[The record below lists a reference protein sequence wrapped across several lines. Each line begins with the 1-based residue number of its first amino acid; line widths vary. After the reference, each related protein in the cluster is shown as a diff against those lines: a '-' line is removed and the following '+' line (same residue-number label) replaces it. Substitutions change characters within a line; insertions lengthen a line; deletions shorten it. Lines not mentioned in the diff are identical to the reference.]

1 MTNNYKNQAHSFD
14 VIVVGGGHSGVEAA
28 LAAARV
34 GARTLL
40 LTHNLAAIGQMSCNP
55 AIGGIGKSHLVSEI
69 DALGGAMAHAADCAA
84 IHVKVLNE
92 RKGAAVQATRAQSD
106 RTLYKSAMQRLVAE
120 QENLYC
126 YQQAVTDLLVNDNVI
141 EGVTTAIGFKF
152 YAPKVVLTTGT
163 FLGGVIHIGDKNFS
177 GGRAGDPAA
186 NALSKRLRSLPLRI
200 ARLKT
205 GTPPRLDR
213 RTIDFSK
220 CDVQPGLHPAPL
232 LSWRSTYADQPK
244 QIDCYIT
251 NTTEETHKIIRDNIE
266 KSAIFSGNIT
276 GSGPRYCPS
285 IEDKVHR
292 FAERDSHRVFLEPEG
307 LFAQEV
313 YPNGIS
319 SSLPYSVQEA
329 FVKSIPGLENAHI
342 MQPAYAIEYD
352 YLDPRDLYPSL
363 ESKFLSGLYCAGQI
377 NGTTGYEE
385 AAAQGLMA
393 GMNAA
398 RAVANLDPVILKRH
412 QAYIGVLIDD
422 LVTLGTREPYR
433 MFTSRAEYRLLLREN
448 NADTRL
454 TDLGIELG
462 LVKAEQK
469 EYWEN
474 KKQAMHDLKKW
485 VEATNIMPESEAAVK
500 IKENFNQ
507 TISRAYKVAE
517 VLRRPEVDVTL
528 FDILSSVPTDNA
540 QVRSCVLSEI
550 KYAGYI
556 EKAKVEIEQVEKY
569 THWKL
574 PQDFDY
580 KSLPGISNEI
590 AEKLAVVKPQDLAH
604 ASRISGVTPAAISI
618 LLVHLKKCSLA
629 SETV

>member
-1 MTNNYKNQAHSFD
+1 MNNPSINPAHSFD
-14 VIVVGGGHSGVEAA
+14 VIVVGGGHAGVEAA

-40 LTHNLAAIGQMSCNP
+40 ITHNLAALGQMSCNP

-106 RTLYKSAMQRLVAE
+106 RTLYKIAMQRLVAE
-120 QENLYC
+120 QENLFC
-126 YQQAVTDLLVNDNVI
+126 YQHAVNDLIVENNVI
-141 EGVTTAIGFKF
+141 KGVGTAIGLEFM
-152 YAPKVVLTTGT
+152 APKVVLTTGT
-163 FLGGVIHIGDKNFS
+163 FLGGVIHIGNKNFS

-186 NALSKRLRSLPLRI
+186 NALSQRLRSLPLRI

-220 CDVQPGLHPAPL
+220 CEVQPGLKPAPL
-232 LSWRSTYADQPK
+232 LSWRSTHADQPT

-251 NTTEETHKIIRDNIE
+251 NTTEETHRIIRENITQ
-266 KSAIFSGNIT
+266 SAIFSGNIT

-285 IEDKVHR
+285 IEDKVSR
-292 FAERDSHRVFLEPEG
+292 FAERTSHRIFLEPEG
-307 LFAQEV
+307 LCAQEV

-319 SSLPYSVQEA
+319 SSLPYAVQEA
-329 FVKSIPGLENAHI
+329 FVKSIPGLENVHI

-393 GMNAA
+393 GLNAA
-398 RAVANLDPVILKRH
+398 RAVAKLEPIVLQRH
-412 QAYIGVLIDD
+412 EAYIGVLIDD

-448 NADTRL
+448 NADKRL
-454 TDLGIELG
+454 TDLGINLN
-462 LVKAEQK
+462 LVGNKQK
-469 EYWEN
+469 QFWQQ
-474 KKQAMHDLKKW
+474 KKNAMQQLNAW
-485 VEATNIMPESEAAVK
+485 VNATNILPDSEVAKK
-500 IKENFNQ
+500 IKENFGQ
-507 TISRAYKVAE
+507 EISRAYRVTE
-517 VLRRPEVDVTL
+517 VIRRPEVDVGL
-528 FDILSSVPTDNA
+528 FDLLHDMPTANA

-556 EKAKVEIEQVEKY
+556 DKAKVEIAQVEKY
-569 THWKL
+569 THWRL

-590 AEKLAVVKPQDLAH
+590 AEKLAAIKPLDLAH
-604 ASRISGVTPAAISI
+604 AARVSGVTPAAISI
-618 LLVHLKKCSLA
+618 LLIHLKKQGLA
-629 SETV
+629 AEL

>member
-1 MTNNYKNQAHSFD
+1 MSNIEKNQAHSFD
-14 VIVVGGGHSGVEAA
+14 VIVVGGGHAGVEAA

-34 GARTLL
+34 GAKTLL
-40 LTHNLAAIGQMSCNP
+40 VTHNLAALGQMSCNP

-106 RTLYKSAMQRLVAE
+106 RTLYKAAMQRIVTE
-120 QENLYC
+120 QENLFC
-126 YQQAVTDLLVNDNVI
+126 FQQAVDDLLV
-141 EGVTTAIGFKF
+141 EGNKILGVLTSIGLEF

-163 FLGGVIHIGDKNFS
+163 FLGGVIHIGTKNFS
-177 GGRAGDPAA
+177 GGRSGDPAA
-186 NALSKRLRSLPLRI
+186 NALSRRLRALPLRVG
-200 ARLKT
+200 RLKT
-205 GTPPRLDR
+205 GTPPRIDT

-220 CDVQPGLHPAPL
+220 CEEQPGLSPAPL
-232 LSWRSTYADQPK
+232 LSCRSTLADQPK
-244 QIDCYIT
+244 QISCYIT
-251 NTTEETHKIIRDNIE
+251 NTNEQTHEIIRTNIE
-266 KSAIFSGNIT
+266 SSPIFSGNIT
-276 GSGPRYCPS
+276 GTGPRYCPS

-292 FAERDSHRVFLEPEG
+292 FAERISHRVFLEPEG
-307 LFAQEV
+307 LHAQEV

-319 SSLPYSVQEA
+319 SSLPYEVQEE
-329 FVKSIPGLENAHI
+329 FVKTIQGLENAHI

-352 YLDPRDLYPSL
+352 YLDPRDLMPSL

-393 GMNAA
+393 GLNAA
-398 RAVANLDPVILKRH
+398 RAAVGQDPVILPRH

-448 NADTRL
+448 NADSRL

-462 LVKAEQK
+462 LVKEQQQQL
-469 EYWEN
+469 WHA
-474 KKQAMHDLKKW
+474 KKQAMQDLDAW
-485 VEATNIMPESEAAVK
+485 VKVTNVIPDSVMANK
-500 IKENFNQ
+500 IQQHYGQ
-507 TISRAYKVAE
+507 TLSRAYKVAE
-517 VLRRPEVDVTL
+517 LLKRPEFDVAL
-528 FDILSSVPTDNA
+528 FDLLEDVPSRDTA
-540 QVRSCVLSEI
+540 VRSCVLSEH
-550 KYAGYI
+550 KYSGYI
-556 EKAKVEIEQVEKY
+556 DRAKFDIQQMEKY

-574 PQDFDY
+574 PVDFNY
-580 KSLPGISNEI
+580 KSISGISNEI
-590 AEKLAVVKPQDLAH
+590 VEKLSAVRPIDLAQ

-618 LLVHLKKCSLA
+618 LLVHLKKGS
-629 SETV
+629 SVTGVT